1 MAFFKFTIDTFSS
14 NHITYFL
21 VTTAYCFVFI
31 TYKHKKKD
39 AEIDVG
45 LVEKDGAIGLKH
57 DKISNMKAFSV
68 KKNLYKQTCRILNH
82 D

>member
-1 MAFFKFTIDTFSS
+1 MAEGSQNS
-14 NHITYFL
+14 E
-21 VTTAYCFVFI
+21 AGPSQE
-31 TYKHKKKD
+31 KKD

-57 DKISNMKAFSV
+57 DKISNMKTFSF

-82 D
+82 YWV